1 MEQQRHIQ
9 QLSVSSSTKVQEQKV
24 LIPEVPAPADIM
36 DDFYIIAQE
45 TNSNRDNTLDN
56 ISSETQVKSLTK
68 FLRNITGGTTSS
80 SPINSTAIINAASSA
95 PNSASSNSNQTVNYV
110 EQCLYS
116 RDVTKQA

>member
-1 MEQQRHIQ
+1 
-9 QLSVSSSTKVQEQKV
+9 
-24 LIPEVPAPADIM
+24 M

-95 PNSASSNSNQTVNYV
+95 PNSASSNSNQTVNYMLNNV
-110 EQCLYS
+110 YLLEMYLNKS
-116 RDVTKQA
+116 RLLL